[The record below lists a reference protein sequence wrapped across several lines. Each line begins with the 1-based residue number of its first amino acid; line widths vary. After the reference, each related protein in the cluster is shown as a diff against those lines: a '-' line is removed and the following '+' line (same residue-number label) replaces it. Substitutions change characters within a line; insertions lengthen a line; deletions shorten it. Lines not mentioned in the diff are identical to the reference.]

1 VQRVQIEGRL
11 VRGLLALLIVGWLS
25 TPAAAQTWSSIDYD
39 STPADNS
46 GNALTTC
53 TINTTDITNESD
65 GDLMVLVAF
74 ARSTS
79 SSLSV
84 TTAGGVT
91 WTAYAGATHTVTTT
105 LSIRVFWSLVDAD
118 GLTGNLVVTDAGSG
132 VLTVGCGVAV
142 FRASTGT
149 VAQDVALALD
159 NDDAAASPVTVAAA
173 TTNVANTLAIAIWA
187 SSDDNTWNSLT
198 AGWSNPTNMTGQTRN
213 NDATDSSLSMAYTT
227 VVSAGST
234 GTVSNTQATVGPD
247 TTIHGMV
254 VFKSTG
260 GGGGVGG
267 GCILGGGI
275 ICEEWPW

>member
-1 VQRVQIEGRL
+1 

-46 GNALTTC
+46 ANEISTC

-74 ARSTS
+74 ARSTT

-91 WTAYAGATHTVTTT
+91 WTAYAGSTHATLTSV
-105 LSIRVFWSLVDAD
+105 SMRVFWALVDSD
-118 GLTGNLVVTDAGSG
+118 GLTGNLVVTDAGTG
-132 VLTVGCGVAV
+132 VLSLGCGVAV

-149 VAQDVALALD
+149 IAQDVALALD
-159 NDDAAASPVTVAAA
+159 NDDAAPGSPFDVTAAAA
-173 TTNVANTLAIAIWA
+173 TTNVANTLAIALWVTG
-187 SSDDNTWNSLT
+187 DDNQWTVQT

-213 NDATDSSLSMAYTT
+213 NDAQDSSLSLAYTT

-234 GTVSNTQATVGPD
+234 GTVTNRQSVITGDAA
-247 TTIHGMV
+247 IHGMV

-260 GGGGVGG
+260 GGGGLGG